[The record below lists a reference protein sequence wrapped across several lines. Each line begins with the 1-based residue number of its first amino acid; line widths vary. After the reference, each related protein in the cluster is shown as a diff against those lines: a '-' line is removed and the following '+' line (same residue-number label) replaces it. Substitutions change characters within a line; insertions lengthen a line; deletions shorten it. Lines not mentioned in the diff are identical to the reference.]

1 MKPEILHNDH
11 MMFLEPGAGNPA
23 HRAPDGDGGRRFR
36 VPHGG
41 ESGG

>member
-11 MMFLEPGAGNPA
+11 MMFLDRALET

-41 ESGG
+41 GSGR